1 MKSFFYLIFVRYY
14 SDVTVS
20 QRIDIPSKCPV
31 EVLISLYCWKLNLFG
46 NWTWRNE
53 KWIWQLGW
61 FCQLTATL
69 DDPEYHQIVIQYFSH
84 GWNLKCWYFV
94 SILEAKHKQLLAAE
108 VQKQRSNIQIFCSVL
123 GNVWKRENWGN
134 SFFYP
139 KMAFTWTGLG
149 VATYID
155 IKFNNKMDWVIKV
168 KINGH
173 TNININ
179 INIKVTQKYHQ
190 FVF

>member
-1 MKSFFYLIFVRYY
+1 M
-14 SDVTVS
+14 
-20 QRIDIPSKCPV
+20 DIPSKCPV
-31 EVLISLYCWKLNLFG
+31 EVLIFLYGWKLNLFG

-84 GWNLKCWYFV
+84 GWNLKCWYFY
-94 SILEAKHKQLLAAE
+94 SILEAKYKHKQLLAAE

-134 SFFYP
+134 SFFALEWLLHELASTLQHKYQ
-139 KMAFTWTGLG
+139 
-149 VATYID
+149 
-155 IKFNNKMDWVIKV
+155 IKQ
-168 KINGH
+168 NGSGH
-173 TNININ
+173 
-179 INIKVTQKYHQ
+179 KS
-190 FVF
+190 

>member
-1 MKSFFYLIFVRYY
+1 MKSFSYLIFVRYY

-20 QRIDIPSKCPV
+20 LRRDIPSKCPV
-31 EVLISLYCWKLNLFG
+31 EVLISLYGWKLNLFG

-94 SILEAKHKQLLAAE
+94 SILEAKYKHHTNSYQ
-108 VQKQRSNIQIFCSVL
+108 QRCKKTYHHSDFLFCS
-123 GNVWKRENWGN
+123 GICMEEGN
-134 SFFYP
+134 SFFTLEWLLHEL
-139 KMAFTWTGLG
+139 A
-149 VATYID
+149 
-155 IKFNNKMDWVIKV
+155 
-168 KINGH
+168 
-173 TNININ
+173 
-179 INIKVTQKYHQ
+179 
-190 FVF
+190 